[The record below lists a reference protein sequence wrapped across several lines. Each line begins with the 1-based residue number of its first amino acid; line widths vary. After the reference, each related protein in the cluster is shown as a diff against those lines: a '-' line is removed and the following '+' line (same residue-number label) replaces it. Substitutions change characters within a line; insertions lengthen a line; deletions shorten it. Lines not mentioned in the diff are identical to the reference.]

1 MYDDLH
7 VTNGGFPVRNPL
19 KPSKNQRVP
28 LYAALE
34 IFPTFPVRKTDP
46 LGSTEI
52 RKKTATLKTWKH
64 RDG

>member
-1 MYDDLH
+1 MMYDDLH

-19 KPSKNQRVP
+19 KPLKNQRVP
-28 LYAALE
+28 LYVSALE

-52 RKKTATLKTWKH
+52 RKKNSHSENMET
-64 RDG
+64 